1 MHGDPA
7 NSWMGEI
14 LEVNIY
20 NRALSAEE
28 VLFLY
33 DKVSTSIEDKLTVLP
48 KEYRLLQNYPNPFN
62 PSTSISFGLPQY
74 SFVSLK
80 VYNSLGEEIAEL
92 GGREYSAGQH
102 IVKFNASNLASGV
115 YFYTIRTGKFTS
127 TQKMIIQK

>member
-1 MHGDPA
+1 
-7 NSWMGEI
+7 MGEI

-115 YFYTIRTGKFTS
+115 YFYTIRTGKYTS